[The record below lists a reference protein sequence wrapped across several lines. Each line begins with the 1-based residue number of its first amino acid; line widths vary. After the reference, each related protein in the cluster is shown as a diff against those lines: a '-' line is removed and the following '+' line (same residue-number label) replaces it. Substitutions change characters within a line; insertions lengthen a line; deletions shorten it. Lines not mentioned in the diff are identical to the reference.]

1 MFNIQ
6 ENDNETTNN
15 YIDVPLRMKNP
26 KKDENERGRNKLSR
40 KTSIRNDGQPG

>member
-15 YIDVPLRMKNP
+15 YVDVDLRQRRKRAELEKN
-26 KKDENERGRNKLSR
+26 RNKISR
-40 KTSIRNDGQPG
+40 KTS

>member
-15 YIDVPLRMKNP
+15 YIDVPLRMKKQQTI
-26 KKDENERGRNKLSR
+26 KK
-40 KTSIRNDGQPG
+40 